1 VAETVVTEAVAR
13 AFHRPD
19 QKAFRVGVRTSAG
32 LHMIIYAMKNNKD
45 MENFSDRKRRWAR
58 AALIGIGAYNLIQV
72 RREF

>member
-1 VAETVVTEAVAR
+1 
-13 AFHRPD
+13 
-19 QKAFRVGVRTSAG
+19 
-32 LHMIIYAMKNNKD
+32 MIIYAMKNNKD